1 MRSVLTRKGVKVRDF
16 VDIFMIVKEK
26 KIKLESIK
34 KQILE
39 KTKFMLEMYGK
50 YSQNTTTKNFE
61 QIDKLVV
68 GEEERLMI
76 KPLPKGFNEFLDEFK
91 DFLKEITEELKS

>member
-1 MRSVLTRKGVKVRDF
+1 VRDF

>member
-1 MRSVLTRKGVKVRDF
+1 VRSVLTRKGVKVRDF